1 MKPFH
6 YDILLD
12 DLELG
17 GAWSYKGTVKIQLQ
31 ILDNSNKV
39 VLNSLQLQIQSAT
52 LKAGD
57 YSKQSRSCSDRDD
70 VLTEFRRKSIGHYT

>member
-1 MKPFH
+1 MKPFN
-6 YDILLD
+6 YDIHLY

-31 ILDNSNKV
+31 ILNNGNKIL
-39 VLNSLQLQIQSAT
+39 LNALQLQIQSAS

-57 YSKQSRSCSDRDD
+57 YSKQSPSCSDRYDI
-70 VLTEFRRKSIGHYT
+70 LTEFR